1 MGDRLRIALGAQA
14 AYYVATGAV
23 PFVSRRL
30 FEAVTGPKRE
40 WWLVQTLGGV
50 VCVVGAGL
58 ASAVARERVTPEI
71 VGLAAGSAAVLGA
84 SDVWHVARGRI
95 SPVYLLDAAAEAA
108 ILYAI
113 TWRPARSGR
122 AGDPC
127 R

>member
-58 ASAVARERVTPEI
+58 ASAAARERVTPEI

-113 TWRPARSGR
+113 TSRPARSGR
-122 AGDPC
+122 AGAPC